1 MAITHSA
8 VVVTADDGT
17 SEVGSDEW
25 NDDHVIADGTITAAK
40 LDATVFVDASLVIAM
55 EVFA

>member
-1 MAITHSA
+1 MAITHQA
-8 VVVTADDGT
+8 VAVTADDGV

-25 NDDHVIADGTITAAK
+25 NDDHVIDDATITAAK
-40 LDATVFVDASLVIAM
+40 LDTAVFVDASLVVAE